1 MYHSL
6 KAGEPIRMEQ
16 EDTLADALLG
26 GIGLENRHSFRMVQ
40 DYVDDFLLVSE
51 EQIAEAMVFAL
62 ERHHLLV
69 EGAGALG
76 IAALLARKV
85 EGPRNNV
92 VVVVSGSNVDVPLL
106 LQLAQ

>member
-1 MYHSL
+1 
-6 KAGEPIRMEQ
+6 
-16 EDTLADALLG
+16 
-26 GIGLENRHSFRMVQ
+26 MVQ
-40 DYVDDFLLVSE
+40 EYVDDFLLVSE
-51 EQIAEAMVFAL
+51 KEIAEAMIFAL

-85 EGPRNNV
+85 EDAGRNV
-92 VVVVSGSNVDVPLL
+92 VVLVSGSNVDVPLL